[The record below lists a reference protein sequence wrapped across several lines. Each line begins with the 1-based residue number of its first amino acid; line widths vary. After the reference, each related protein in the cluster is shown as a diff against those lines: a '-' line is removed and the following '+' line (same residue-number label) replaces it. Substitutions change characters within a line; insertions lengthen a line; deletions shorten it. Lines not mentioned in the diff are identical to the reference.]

1 MERVIPGHGHPAIRL
16 SNSNGALRRING
28 GSKHDSLK
36 VEDGEGDAGPW
47 QSDCLIQTEHCAG

>member
-36 VEDGEGDAGPW
+36 VEGSERVMPGRGHP
-47 QSDCLIQTEHCAG
+47 TV